1 VLAECIGLRR
11 WLLQSL
17 TLVVLSSAAEAALI
31 VLSLTLQLSR
41 LQLKWRHW
49 KEYDRVISQA
59 HLDNMACIYRLR
71 MLDMLPCLEVPD
83 AFRIA
88 PILMMGSLFK

>member
-1 VLAECIGLRR
+1 VLVVCVAALR
-11 WLLQSL
+11 QSL
-17 TLVVLSSAAEAALI
+17 TFAELALG
-31 VLSLTLQLSR
+31 VLSLTLPLPR

-59 HLDNMACIYRLR
+59 HLDNMACVYRLR
-71 MLDMLPCLEVPD
+71 MLDMLPCLEVAD

-88 PILMMGSLFK
+88 PIVVMDSLFQ